1 MANLNES
8 TTRSPLERLHRFFD
22 KLTGQAFF
30 GKVTVSFQSGRVCD
44 LKKEQ
49 TRKLDEL

>member
-8 TTRSPLERLHRFFD
+8 TTHGAIDRLHRFFD
-22 KLTGQAFF
+22 RMTREGFF

-44 LKKEQ
+44 VKIEQ